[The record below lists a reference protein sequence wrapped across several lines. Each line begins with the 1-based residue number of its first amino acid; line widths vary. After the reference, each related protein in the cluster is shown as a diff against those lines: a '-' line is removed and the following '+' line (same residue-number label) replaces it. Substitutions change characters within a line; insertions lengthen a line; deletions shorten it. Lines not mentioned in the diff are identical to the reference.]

1 MLIVTPSKSWSCHRS
16 HAIEV
21 LPPKGGETDIAC
33 CAASLKSRAGITPH
47 GSKHDCRLRG
57 SAAFSSMDEAG
68 DGSTQTRQYWDLTAA
83 LVSRGDSNAQK
94 RSLKLSHRD
103 RLRPGMASG
112 DAQQANGEI
121 EMPIV
126 TWDHVHL
133 RSPDPEATAAWL
145 ENILGGVIIRGPGR
159 IDVKLGGANVFIA
172 PVAAGDGVN
181 TPPVTPYQGLDHF
194 GLTVKDIDAVAAEI
208 KAKGVEFTKEPTT
221 IRPGVRICFLR
232 GPQGIS
238 IELLE
243 RDKKYA

>member
-1 MLIVTPSKSWSCHRS
+1 M
-16 HAIEV
+16 A
-21 LPPKGGETDIAC
+21 
-33 CAASLKSRAGITPH
+33 
-47 GSKHDCRLRG
+47 G
-57 SAAFSSMDEAG
+57 SAASRASDFPNDHPAILIAVSSPGSPGDCRAAHEKALRAFSRTACV
-68 DGSTQTRQYWDLTAA
+68 TTAA
-83 LVSRGDSNAQK
+83 VRIPPLVNNHPRRKWFHATSTILRW
-94 RSLKLSHRD
+94 RRD
-103 RLRPGMASG
+103 RDGIADARRLHWLHCNRPSAATTIM
-112 DAQQANGEI
+112 GET
-121 EMPIV
+121 EMPTVI
-126 TWDHVHL
+126 WDHVHL

-145 ENILGGVIIRGPGR
+145 EDILGGEIIRGPGR

-221 IRPGVRICFLR
+221 IRPGVRICFIR